1 MGNNFIEIK
10 DINKTYND
18 GFTAVLN
25 FNLSIKKGEFI
36 TLLGP
41 SGCGKTTMLKMLAGF
56 EKPSYGRIIIDNI
69 DVKNIAINKRC
80 TATVF
85 QDYALF
91 PNMTIFQNI
100 SYGLKILKIN
110 DKNKYIGEDS
120 DPKWVNKY
128 NLKKANIDNTFIKDQ
143 KFSEKKINELEKN
156 RKILEVKIAKVKQK
170 FNVNSLLKQIGNLT
184 KNQVINEIN
193 ILYDEYEQNIVR
205 KGFFHKVEQSSE
217 TKTIKTKID
226 ALRKALKQ
234 KLPIDKE
241 LQKLYDQLD
250 DLDYKITYWQNYAQD
265 RKEQAE
271 KRFTSRKLT
280 KNEIYERAMNAIKL
294 VGLVGNEKKY
304 PDDLSGGMKQRVA
317 LARAIV
323 VEPDVLLLDEPLSA
337 LDAKIRKQ
345 MQLELKR
352 IHKQLGITF
361 ILVTHDQ
368 EEALTLSDRIVVM
381 NFGKIMQIG
390 KSNEIYDSPNS
401 AWVANFIGVANV
413 FNGVIKQNTTVECL
427 SIITPYREEDK
438 NIAEVDEQVDV
449 LIRPEDF
456 DVVNENEGFINATVK
471 SILYKGLMWQV
482 VCETSN
488 KQNLTVESIHQIEV
502 NKVIGL
508 KWDSCDLHIMK
519 KGEVNNV

>member
-1 MGNNFIEIK
+1 MQYIIYFFI
-10 DINKTYND
+10 NY
-18 GFTAVLN
+18 V
-25 FNLSIKKGEFI
+25 NLSIKKGEFI

-41 SGCGKTTMLKMLAGF
+41 SGCGKTTILKMLAGF

-69 DVKNIAINKRC
+69 DVKNIPINKRC

-100 SYGLKILKIN
+100 DYGLKILKIN
-110 DKNKYIGEDS
+110 DKTKDIGEDS

-128 NLKKANIDNTFIKDQ
+128 NLKKANIDSTFVKDQ
-143 KFSEKKINELEKN
+143 KISEKKIIELEKN
-156 RKILEVKIAKVKQK
+156 RKLLELKIEKVKQK
-170 FNVNSLLKQIGNLT
+170 FNANVILKQIGNLT
-184 KNQVINEIN
+184 KNQVLNEIN
-193 ILYDEYEQNIVR
+193 ILYDEYEKNSVK
-205 KGFFHKVEQSSE
+205 KGFFNKTEESAE
-217 TKTIKTKID
+217 AKITKKKID
-226 ALRKALKQ
+226 VLEKALKQ

-250 DLDYKITYWQNYAQD
+250 DLDYKITYWQNYAQE

-271 KRFTSRKLT
+271 KRFNSRKLT
-280 KNEIYERAMNAIKL
+280 KNEIYERVMNVINL

-390 KSNEIYDSPNS
+390 RSDEIYDSPNS
-401 AWVANFIGVANV
+401 SWVANFIGVANV
-413 FNGVIKQNTTVECL
+413 FNGVVKEDTKVECL
-427 SIITPYREEDK
+427 NITTPYREEDK
-438 NIAEVDEQVDV
+438 EIAKVNEPVDV

-456 DVVNENEGFINATVK
+456 DVVNENDGYINAIVK

-482 VCETSN
+482 VCETN
-488 KQNLTVESIHQIEV
+488 DHQNLTVESIHQIEV

-519 KGEVNNV
+519 KGEVSNV

>member
-1 MGNNFIEIK
+1 MANNFIEIK
-10 DINKTYND
+10 DVNKTYDD
-18 GFTAVLN
+18 GFTAVET

-56 EKPSYGRIIIDNI
+56 EKPTFGRIIIDNI
-69 DVKNIAINKRC
+69 DVKNIPINKRP

-91 PNMTIFQNI
+91 PNMNIFQNI

-110 DKNKYIGEDS
+110 DEKKYIGEES
-120 DPKWVNKY
+120 DPKWVKKY
-128 NLKKANIDNTFIKDQ
+128 NAKKAILDTEYLKNQ
-143 KFSEKKINELEKN
+143 KIAEKKVLELEKN
-156 RKILEVKIAKVKQK
+156 REVLEQKINNTKLKY
-170 FNVNSLLKQIGNLT
+170 NTNSLLQQIGHLN
-184 KNQVINEIN
+184 KAQVVNEIN
-193 ILYDEYEQNIVR
+193 ILYDEYYNLTHEANKNEEAIKQ
-205 KGFFHKVEQSSE
+205 
-217 TKTIKTKID
+217 TKTKIE
-226 ALRKALKQ
+226 LLEKALKQ
-234 KLPIDKE
+234 KQPIDKE
-241 LQKLYDQLD
+241 INKLYDQLD
-250 DLDYKITYWQNYAQD
+250 DLDYQITYWQGYAD
-265 RKEQAE
+265 EKKEQAE

-280 KNEIYERAMNAIKL
+280 KNEVYDRAMKAIEL
-294 VGLVGNEKKY
+294 VGLTGNEKKY
-304 PDDLSGGMKQRVA
+304 PKDLSGGMQQRVA

-381 NFGKIMQIG
+381 NFGKIIQVG

-401 AWVANFIGVANV
+401 SWVANFIGVANV
-413 FNGVIKQNTTVECL
+413 FNGKIKDNGIVHCL
-427 SIITPYREEDK
+427 TIDTPFRSEDK
-438 NIAEVDEQVDV
+438 DIAQVGDEVDV

-456 DVVNENEGFINATVK
+456 DVVKENEGLINAKVK

-482 VCETSN
+482 VCQTEN
-488 KQNLTVESIHQIEV
+488 GDQLTVESVDYIEI
-502 NKVIGL
+502 NQVIGL
-508 KWDSCDLHIMK
+508 KWDSYDLHIMK
-519 KGEVNNV
+519 KEESNE